1 MMMALGLFVFELRTV
16 PFQEMQRQSDWRHAA
31 NNRLGA
37 RPIRQFM
44 GPGDDAVTLSGNL
57 KPELTGGSVT
67 LDMLRV
73 MANTGRAWVLLEGTG
88 RIHGLYIIDSLSE
101 TRKEFFQDGAARSI
115 DFSLSLKR
123 IDDSRVDLLGDIVS
137 VAKGAL

>member
-44 GPGDDAVTLSGNL
+44 GPGDDAVILSGNL